1 MRALRFVYLKDSIAT
16 QLITVVF
23 SIYFLVALTLTLIHM
38 TAEYYDTKDSVI
50 QDLRMLH
57 KTFEPVLA
65 KFLWDFEKEAL
76 QSAIT
81 GLSNIP
87 VVEGIK
93 VENSSGDE
101 IGMAGTVLNHK
112 GERIVIDQDGN
123 ILSTI
128 RETGISELFFEKFSL
143 NFVYEGEK
151 QKVGNITLYSSNDVV
166 FGKIQYGFILIIV
179 NAIIKTVALWII
191 FLIAGRFLLHRPLS
205 LLTKATEQLNP
216 DNLENFKVDIQTS
229 AQNELTV
236 LEKSFNDMI
245 QKLLNARKAL
255 NANARELKER
265 EEQYRTLVENLN
277 VGIYRNTGGPKGTF
291 LQINPAIVRT
301 FGYESAETFMEQNV
315 SDLYVYPDERQ
326 QFVEMI
332 QRQGECKNFELHLRK
347 KNGSPIWCSSS
358 ATVQYDQKGDIQWMD
373 GIIEDITERKK
384 AEDVLK
390 EYNQTLEREV
400 KERTQELKIAKE
412 QAEIANQAKSE
423 FLANMSHEIR
433 TPMNSIIGMSR
444 LALQTELS
452 PKQHDYLNKIKTSA
466 NSLLGII
473 NDILD
478 FSKIEAHK
486 LEMESVD
493 FNLDE
498 AMNNL
503 ADLVTVKSQEKE
515 NLEVLFDITQNV
527 PRFVVG
533 DPLRLNQ
540 ILVNL
545 ANNAVKYTEEG

>member
-23 SIYFLVALTLTLIHM
+23 SIYFIVAFTLTLIHM

-50 QDLRMLH
+50 QDLRMLY

-236 LEKSFNDMI
+236 LEKSFNDI
-245 QKLLNARKAL
+245 
-255 NANARELKER
+255 
-265 EEQYRTLVENLN
+265 
-277 VGIYRNTGGPKGTF
+277 P
-291 LQINPAIVRT
+291 
-301 FGYESAETFMEQNV
+301 
-315 SDLYVYPDERQ
+315 YVI
-326 QFVEMI
+326 F
-332 QRQGECKNFELHLRK
+332 
-347 KNGSPIWCSSS
+347 
-358 ATVQYDQKGDIQWMD
+358 
-373 GIIEDITERKK
+373 
-384 AEDVLK
+384 
-390 EYNQTLEREV
+390 
-400 KERTQELKIAKE
+400 
-412 QAEIANQAKSE
+412 
-423 FLANMSHEIR
+423 
-433 TPMNSIIGMSR
+433 
-444 LALQTELS
+444 
-452 PKQHDYLNKIKTSA
+452 
-466 NSLLGII
+466 
-473 NDILD
+473 
-478 FSKIEAHK
+478 
-486 LEMESVD
+486 
-493 FNLDE
+493 
-498 AMNNL
+498 
-503 ADLVTVKSQEKE
+503 
-515 NLEVLFDITQNV
+515 
-527 PRFVVG
+527 
-533 DPLRLNQ
+533 
-540 ILVNL
+540 
-545 ANNAVKYTEEG
+545 

>member
-57 KTFEPVLA
+57 KTFEPGLA
-65 KFLWDFEKEAL
+65 KFVWDFEKGAL
-76 QSAIT
+76 HAAIT
-81 GLSNIP
+81 GLLNIP
-87 VVEGIK
+87 IVEGIK

-151 QKVGNITLYSSNDVV
+151 QKVGNITLYSSTDVV
-166 FGKIQYGFILIIV
+166 FGKVQYGFILIIV

-229 AQNELTV
+229 ARNELKV
-236 LEKSFNDMI
+236 LEKSFNEMI

-255 NANARELKER
+255 NANARELKAR

-315 SDLYVYPDERQ
+315 SDLYVYPEERQ

-332 QRQGECKNFELHLRK
+332 RRQGECKNFELYLRK
-347 KNGSPIWCSSS
+347 KNGSPIWCSIST
-358 ATVQYDQKGDIQWMD
+358 TVQYDQKGDIQWMD

-433 TPMNSIIGMSR
+433 TPMNAIIGMTD
-444 LALQTELS
+444 LALGTKLTSKQREYLS
-452 PKQHDYLNKIKTSA
+452 VVRSSSRA
-466 NSLLGII
+466 LLTLI

-478 FSKIEAHK
+478 FSKIEAGK
-486 LEMESVD
+486 LEIEAVPFGLRD
-493 FNLDE
+493 LLDDV
-498 AMNNL
+498 
-503 ADLVTVKSQEKE
+503 ADSFKVQVIKK
-515 NLEVLFDITQNV
+515 
-527 PRFVVG
+527 
-533 DPLRLNQ
+533 
-540 ILVNL
+540 
-545 ANNAVKYTEEG
+545 